1 MVRYRGN
8 TRGLGQLCVHLHGL
22 ALPAAAAS
30 TAAAAA
36 GGAGGSAGDSAGANP
51 RPPAAVASP
60 TAATPTAAA
69 TAAVALSTAAVT
81 PTATPTTAAT
91 AAVAVMVLRH
101 RGRRLPLHGAPRHS
115 ASPDSVGPGRAP
127 GDVAGLLHHPGGSL
141 SRACSPPAHCGRRP
155 RRDRLLVR
163 GRALLRRRPRV
174 QRRPRLLVLRRRPLE
189 QRRARRRPLAGAIRP
204 TRAHVD
210 RGFVPHGWRG
220 VGTRLG
226 GRLHLLPL
234 ACRLPVRHD
243 QDVCGQAGRGPL
255 PDVSGASARLL
266 REHAVPPLPL
276 FVGRS
281 HRSAGPSRRRRD
293 DCAVRSAGAPV
304 GRCRQAPL
312 QHSHA
317 YTSTAARCRR

>member
-220 VGTRLG
+220 VGTRPG
-226 GRLHLLPL
+226 GRRHLLPL
-234 ACRLPVRHD
+234 ACRLPVRR
-243 QDVCGQAGRGPL
+243 GRAGRGPL